1 MANLLIKPTT
11 GSGNKVI
18 IQDQVG
24 GNILTSA
31 DSGATIENITMVKL
45 TPTTTANAPAGT
57 EGAMYYDSDKNSLMV
72 YKDSWQKV
80 SKVPYSVEYLVIA
93 GGGSTSGYYRSGG
106 GGAGGYRNSYAS
118 ETSGRNASSESAW
131 TISTNTQ
138 ITCTVGAGA
147 TNPTS
152 GPNVSGNR
160 GTDSSITAIGQT
172 TVTSHGGGGGGAYAD
187 SSGTPSGTFGSGG
200 GAGHDHTAART
211 GATGTA
217 GHGFDGGDTPATA
230 HQQGG
235 GGGGASA
242 DGADGGTTSDLS
254 PSGGNGL
261 SSSIT
266 GSAVTRAGGGGG
278 GSYGTGGFCTGGTGG
293 GGNGGSTTAGDAHS
307 GVSDGS
313 YYYPTS
319 GTEPV
324 SGNGYVAGG
333 GGGGLAGATSSG
345 TYGKGA
351 TGLVILRMATS
362 DYTGIITG
370 SPVVSTTGTD
380 TVLIFT
386 GTGTYTS

>member
-45 TPTTTANAPAGT
+45 TPT
-57 EGAMYYDSDKNSLMV
+57 
-72 YKDSWQKV
+72 
-80 SKVPYSVEYLVIA
+80 
-93 GGGSTSGYYRSGG
+93 
-106 GGAGGYRNSYAS
+106 
-118 ETSGRNASSESAW
+118 AW

-217 GHGFDGGDTPATA
+217 
-230 HQQGG
+230 
-235 GGGGASA
+235 
-242 DGADGGTTSDLS
+242 GGTTSDLS